1 MPSPPSRLPS
11 VEDPSSLGI
20 SIRTGLPHRLALG
33 SNIEGS
39 GMGSCSMCG
48 KSRCGC
54 MTGGKVG
61 SSGTKSKIL
70 DFFTD
75 TGTELGKPFKK
86 KVGINP
92 FTMGMDFGEKV
103 VAPALMKIIPPKKQ
117 GRGVYMLGGQ
127 KGMRTMGRG
136 L

>member
-39 GMGSCSMCG
+39 GMY
-48 KSRCGC
+48 
-54 MTGGKVG
+54 GGKVG